1 MRFQSREKVIHI
13 EIVLIENNADVNIGA
28 EMEETP
34 LHKAVA
40 VGSLPII
47 KYLVD
52 NGADY
57 SLVDESNLS
66 ALDYAIDEK
75 NKQII
80 EYFLD
85 KNIAESKLE
94 KMKEILERK

>member
-1 MRFQSREKVIHI
+1 
-13 EIVLIENNADVNIGA
+13 
-28 EMEETP
+28 MEETP

-40 VGSLPII
+40 ISSLPII

-57 SLVDESNLS
+57 NLVDENNLS
-66 ALDYAIDEK
+66 ALDYAIDER
-75 NKQII
+75 NKEII
-80 EYFLD
+80 QYFLD
-85 KNIAESKLE
+85 KNIEESKLI